1 MNCIFRGGVVQY
13 RGVCL
18 YGWRRTAIIWKE
30 DGDKKR
36 KELVAMSG
44 TGRKRDCEPD
54 YGKIILNRAKS
65 ALLLEC
71 YTHSTF
77 PLDAF
82 FFRKTFTI

>member
-1 MNCIFRGGVVQY
+1 
-13 RGVCL
+13 
-18 YGWRRTAIIWKE
+18 
-30 DGDKKR
+30 
-36 KELVAMSG
+36 MSG